1 MNRRK
6 QIEMSEEECERFLES
21 TKTIS
26 VASLD
31 PHGWPHVVAM
41 WFCTIDG
48 RVHMTTFRKAQKA
61 VNLRRD
67 PRVTFLAESGA
78 TYAELRGVMVRGEAS
93 VIDDPEF
100 CADVLLRVQRRGY
113 FGDVGEGPEVR
124 EALRAQASKRVVIK
138 IEPRR
143 ISSWDHSKLAG
154 VY

>member
-6 QIEMSEEECERFLES
+6 LIEMTEEECASFLGDA
-21 TKTIS
+21 KTIS

-31 PHGWPHVVAM
+31 PRGWPHIVAM
-41 WFCTIDG
+41 WFCLIDG
-48 RVHMTTFRKAQKA
+48 RVHMTTFKKSQKA

-78 TYAELRGVMVRGEAS
+78 TYAELRGVMVRGEAAL
-93 VIDDPEF
+93 IDDTEF

-124 EALRAQASKRVVIK
+124 DALRAQASKRVVIR
-138 IEPRR
+138 IDPRHV
-143 ISSWDHSKLAG
+143 SSWDHSKLAG
-154 VY
+154 AY

>member
-6 QIEMSEEECERFLES
+6 LIEMTDGEREGFLEG

-26 VASLD
+26 VASID
-31 PHGWPHVVAM
+31 NHGWPHIVAM
-41 WFCTIDG
+41 WFCLIDG
-48 RVHMTTFRKAQKA
+48 RVHMTTFKKAQKA

-78 TYAELRGVMVRGEAS
+78 TYAELRGVMVRGEATL
-93 VIDDPEF
+93 VDDTEF
-100 CADVLLRVQRRGY
+100 CAEVLLRVQRRGY

-124 EALRAQASKRVVIK
+124 DALRAQASKRVVIR

-143 ISSWDHSKLAG
+143 VSSWDHSKLG
-154 VY
+154 GGY

>member
-6 QIEMSEEECERFLES
+6 QIEMSPEECERFLDA

-31 PHGWPHVVAM
+31 RDGWPHVVAM
-41 WFCTIDG
+41 WFCLIDG
-48 RVHMTTFRKAQKA
+48 RVHMTTFRKSQKA

-78 TYAELRGVMVRGEAS
+78 TYGELRGVMVRGEAS
-93 VIDDPEF
+93 LVDDVDF
-100 CADVLLRVQRRGY
+100 CVEVLRRVQRRGY
-113 FGDVGEGPEVR
+113 FGDVGERPELDD
-124 EALRAQASKRVVIK
+124 ALRAQAKKRVVIR

-143 ISSWDHSKLAG
+143 VSSWDHSKLG
-154 VY
+154 GTY